1 MTFRDAIQAPDL
13 PRLEGQRL
21 PQDGELLLSGALVEP
36 DGDGSVLDHSLFVYG
51 SGMSDSNLHFQLDLP
66 TLMIGG
72 AAGTAK
78 GGLHKGYPN
87 TTPIANLWVTVL
99 NKIGVPTEKF
109 GNSTG
114 TIEYL
119 NS

>member
-1 MTFRDAIQAPDL
+1 MKQFAYFLDKLRNT
-13 PRLEGQRL
+13 
-21 PQDGELLLSGALVEP
+21 P
-36 DGDGSVLDHSLFVYG
+36 DGDGSIFDHSLFVYG

-72 AAGTAK
+72 AAGAAK

-119 NS
+119 SAV